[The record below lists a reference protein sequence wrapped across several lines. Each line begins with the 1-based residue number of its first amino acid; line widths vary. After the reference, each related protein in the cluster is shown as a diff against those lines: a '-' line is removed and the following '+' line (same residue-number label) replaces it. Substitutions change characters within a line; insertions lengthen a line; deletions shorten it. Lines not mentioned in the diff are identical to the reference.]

1 MCLTSTLRRGFAR
14 AILQTLRCKA
24 DSVLVMGPPCS
35 SFVFVNLATSKR
47 SALEPYGDQTKSY
60 VELGSLLCSRA
71 LLLLLLATVRGVYT
85 VLEQPQTSTMKYFPD
100 LIHVGKA
107 IRALLG
113 HKTWDHRFLW
123 GPQLE
128 DLHSSSKKNN
138 KILVCPHAPLFAAK
152 LDGYMGSSHSEREC
166 GLGNRVRISVFCVLQ
181 LFNIHVQASCAKTMA
196 MLPLQEAKSCQTCD
210 MVCQLEATQ
219 SCDQESTGR
228 WNNTSVRN
236 PDSGEQT

>member
-166 GLGNRVRISVFCVLQ
+166 GLGNRVRISVF
-181 LFNIHVQASCAKTMA
+181 F
-196 MLPLQEAKSCQTCD
+196 
-210 MVCQLEATQ
+210 
-219 SCDQESTGR
+219 
-228 WNNTSVRN
+228 
-236 PDSGEQT
+236 